1 MKVITLLNEKGG
13 VGKTTLSTH
22 IAAGLA
28 LRGRRVVLVDADP
41 QGNAT
46 TAVGLDKQPMFYDLC
61 VRNAEWKTALRHIHP
76 QVYSPPNFQ
85 TKGSLYVVTSNAE
98 TRNIA
103 NSIRSNALIRQR
115 FQELSSAVDY
125 IVVDTSPTPSLLHE
139 AITLASDYIVIPT
152 DCEAFSALEGL
163 PDSIAHTSVA
173 RDAAA
178 QIGVKVAH
186 LLCIIPNKFRPRT
199 VGHNE
204 ILKHLKQQYGD
215 LVWEPL
221 QQAIIFSD
229 AQLVGQFLY
238 GVAPESIA
246 TRQMMDM
253 IDRLEREVKARG

>member
-61 VRNAEWKTALRHIHP
+61 VRNAAWKTVLRPVHP

-85 TKGSLYVVTSNAE
+85 TRGSLYVVTSNAE

-103 NSIRSNALIRQR
+103 NSIRSNAVIRAR
-115 FQELSSAVDY
+115 FQELASMVDY

-139 AITLASDYIVIPT
+139 AITLASDYIIIPT

-163 PDSIAHTSVA
+163 PDSIAHTEVA
-173 RDAAA
+173 RQAAA
-178 QIGVKVAH
+178 QVGLKVAH
-186 LLCIIPNKFRPRT
+186 LLAIIPNKFRPRT

-204 ILKHLKQQYGD
+204 VLKHLRQQYGA

-221 QQAIIFSD
+221 QQAIVFSD

-238 GVAPESIA
+238 GAAVDSVA
-246 TRQMMDM
+246 TRQM
-253 IDRLEREVKARG
+253 IDTVDRIEREVNAHG